1 MSEPLGRRSL
11 LIACVL
17 VGAAASAC
25 PAASH
30 AAPIK
35 IVAAENVYADVAA
48 QVGGDDVT
56 ASGII
61 STPAQDPHQ
70 FEASPATT
78 LALAGADI
86 VIENGVDYDPWVD
99 RLLAS
104 TSAPHRETIV
114 VADLLHRKP
123 GDNPHLWYDPKCM
136 LVLAAK
142 IADALTARNPARRE
156 FYRLRLKAFYD
167 AYAPVTAKIDAL
179 RAKYAGT
186 PVTATEPIFGDMANA
201 IGLDMRNLRFQ
212 LAVMNDTEPGAHD
225 LAAMQDDL
233 KSGKVKLLIYN
244 SQVSDTL
251 TARLRTIAQT
261 AKVPVVGVSETEPP
275 GKNYQQWI
283 TDTLDAV
290 DRALAGSG
298 T

>member
-1 MSEPLGRRSL
+1 MDRRL
-11 LIACVL
+11 FLMACAL
-17 VGAAASAC
+17 VGVAASAC
-25 PAASH
+25 TAAAD
-30 AAPIK
+30 AAPIR
-35 IVAAENVYADVAA
+35 IVAAENVYGDVAA
-48 QVGGDDVT
+48 QIGGEDVT
-56 ASGII
+56 VASLI

-70 FEASPATT
+70 FEATAAAAR
-78 LALAGADI
+78 ALAGAEI
-86 VIENGVDYDPWVD
+86 VIENGMDYDPWVD
-99 RLLAS
+99 RLLAGS
-104 TSAPHRETIV
+104 PAPHREVIV

-123 GDNPHLWYDPKCM
+123 GANPHLWYDPKCM

-142 IADALTARNPARRE
+142 LADALTARNPAREE

-167 AYAPVTAKIDAL
+167 SYKAVTDKIDAM

-212 LAVMNDTEPGAHD
+212 LAVMNDTEPSTHD

-233 KSGKVKLLIYN
+233 ENRKVKLLIYN

-251 TARLRTIAQT
+251 TERLRGIAQA
-261 AKVPVVGVSETEPP
+261 AKVPIVGVSETEPQ

-283 TDTLDAV
+283 AAELDAV
-290 DRALAGSG
+290 DAALAGSSP
-298 T
+298 